1 MVTKRPAHFDDLL
14 SFVTEGLS
22 ASDPL
27 EPHNSPA
34 LDTLTDVLFD
44 DEPAPSPASAFTAAK
59 YVLAQH
65 ARELGRMLIANPAPA
80 NVDARYWADA
90 QLREYATRLDGQ
102 SPTP

>member
-1 MVTKRPAHFDDLL
+1 MVTKRPAHLDDLL

-22 ASDPL
+22 APNPL
-27 EPHNSPA
+27 EPNNSPA
-34 LDTLTDVLFD
+34 LDALADVLFD
-44 DEPAPSPASAFTAAK
+44 DEPVPSPASAFTAAK

-65 ARELGRMLIANPAPA
+65 ARELGQMLIANSAPA
-80 NVDARYWADA
+80 NVDARYWACA

>member
-14 SFVTEGLS
+14 SFVTEGLA

-34 LDTLTDVLFD
+34 LDTLADVLFD

-65 ARELGRMLIANPAPA
+65 ARELGRMLIANPAPD